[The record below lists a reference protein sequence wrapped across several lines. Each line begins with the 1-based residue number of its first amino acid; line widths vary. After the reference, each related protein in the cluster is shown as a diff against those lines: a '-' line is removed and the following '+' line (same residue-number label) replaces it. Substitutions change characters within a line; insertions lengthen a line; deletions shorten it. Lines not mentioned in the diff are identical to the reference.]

1 MYVIKRDGRREIFN
15 PEKIYKAVEKAFIA
29 TETPNVAEWSK
40 IVSDRVVAELK
51 QSYGAN
57 GGIDIEKIQDKVE
70 DVLMKTGNTNVA
82 RAYIRYRFQ
91 HEIIR
96 NQEKAQ
102 NYTNKLF
109 KEYLGLGT
117 WEIKENSNMG
127 FSVQGLNRFVTSK
140 ATNAFWQSILP
151 EEVGKAHES
160 GAIHNHDMGDLAPYC
175 VGWDL
180 KDLLLVGFR
189 GAEGKTT
196 SKPAKH
202 FRSALGQIVN
212 FVYTL
217 QGEAAG
223 AQALSSFD
231 TYLAP
236 FVRADKLDYK
246 QVKQGIQEFIFN
258 VNVPT
263 RVGFQS
269 PFFNITLDVN
279 AEESPIKDEPAIVNG
294 KFLDTPYRDYQAE
307 MDMINLA
314 FCEVMLEGDA
324 DGNVF
329 SFPIPTYN
337 ITKSFKWDSEVANA
351 IFRMTDK
358 YGIPYF
364 ANFINSDMNPEDAR
378 SMCCRLRLDNRE
390 LRKRG
395 GGLFG
400 ANPLTGS
407 IGVVTLNLPL
417 YGYLSKGNWE
427 QYLALVEH
435 HMNIARASLQTKR
448 KTLERLTE
456 SGLYPYT
463 KFYLRDIKK
472 RFGKY
477 WSNHFSTIGLVGM
490 NEAIRNFT
498 SDSDNITTVF
508 GQSFA
513 KETLNFMRKKIQQ
526 FQQEDGDL
534 YNLEATPAEGT
545 SYRLARLNKQQYP
558 DIITAGEKEP
568 YYTNSTHL
576 PVGYTSD
583 LFRAVELQDEL
594 QVLYTGGT
602 VLHGYLA
609 ESLEDLAVAKAIVR
623 RIFENY
629 RLPYFTL
636 TPSFS
641 VCEDHKY
648 IKGEHFSCPICG
660 KDTLVMTRV
669 TGFYRPISAMNPGK
683 QEEKRET
690 VKFRIAGVT
699 PSLFDGVAK

>member
-1 MYVIKRDGRREIFN
+1 MYVVKRDGRRENFDSS
-15 PEKIYKAVEKAFIA
+15 KILKAVEKAFIA
-29 TETPNVAEWSK
+29 TNTPNVKHWAK
-40 IVSDRVVAELK
+40 IITDRVLVQIQEK
-51 QSYGAN
+51 FN
-57 GGIDIEKIQDKVE
+57 GNDGIEIEKIQDMVE
-70 DVLMKTGNTNVA
+70 EVLMQTGNTQVA

-96 NQEKAQ
+96 NQDEAK
-102 NYTNKLF
+102 NDNNKLF
-109 KEYLGLGT
+109 ADYLGLGT
-117 WEIKENSNMG
+117 WEVKENSNMG
-127 FSVQGLNRFVTSK
+127 FSVQGLNRFVTGK

-151 EEVGKAHES
+151 EEAGKAHAS

-180 KDLLLVGFR
+180 KDLLVVGFR

-246 QVKQGIQEFIFN
+246 QVKQSMQEFIFN

-269 PFFNITLDVN
+269 PFFNITLDVK
-279 AEESPIKDEPAIVNG
+279 AEDSAIKDEPAIVAG
-294 KFLDTPYRDYQAE
+294 KPQDVSYRDYQEE
-307 MDMINLA
+307 MDLINLA

-324 DGNVF
+324 DGNIF

-337 ITKSFKWDSEVANA
+337 ITTSFDWNSDVSRA
-351 IFRMTDK
+351 IFQMTDK

-417 YGYLSKGNWE
+417 YGYLAKGNWD
-427 QYLALVEH
+427 QFIALIEH
-435 HMNIARASLQTKR
+435 HMNIARATLKTKR
-448 KTLERLTE
+448 RVLEKLTE
-456 SGLYPYT
+456 NGLYPYT
-463 KFYLRDIKK
+463 RFYLRDIKA
-472 RFGKY
+472 RFGNY
-477 WSNHFSTIGLVGM
+477 WTNHFSTIGLVGM

-498 SDSDNITTVF
+498 SDVDSITSIF
-508 GQSFA
+508 GQNFA
-513 KETLNFMRKKIQQ
+513 KETLEFMREKIQQ
-526 FQQEDGDL
+526 FQEEDGDL

-545 SYRLARLNKQQYP
+545 SYRLATINKQDYP
-558 DIITAGEKEP
+558 DIITAGEEEP

-576 PVGYTSD
+576 PVGYTTD
-583 LFRAVELQDEL
+583 LFKAIELQDDL
-594 QVLYTGGT
+594 QTLYTGGT
-602 VLHGYLA
+602 VFHGYLS
-609 ESLEDLAVAKAIVR
+609 ESIDDLAVAKAVVR
-623 RIFENY
+623 KIFEKY
-629 RLPYFTL
+629 ELPYFTL
-636 TPSFS
+636 TPTFS
-641 VCEDHKY
+641 ICEDHKY
-648 IKGEHFSCPICG
+648 IKGEHFSCPVCG

-683 QEEKRET
+683 QEEKKET
-690 VKFRIAGVT
+690 AKFNVEGVT

>member
-1 MYVIKRDGRREIFN
+1 MYVVKRDGRKEIFN
-15 PEKIYKAVEKAFIA
+15 SGKIQQAVEKALTA
-29 TETPNVAEWSK
+29 TGADNVDQWSR
-40 IVSDRVVAELK
+40 IITDRVVADLNENF
-51 QSYGAN
+51 SSGD
-57 GGIDIEKIQDKVE
+57 GITIEYIQDKVE
-70 DVLMKTGNTNVA
+70 DILMRTGNTKVA
-82 RAYIRYRFQ
+82 RSYIRYRFQ

-96 NQEKAQ
+96 NQEKAKEE
-102 NYTNKLF
+102 NNKLF
-109 KEYLGLGT
+109 SDYLGLGT

-151 EEVGKAHES
+151 AEVGKAHET
-160 GAIHNHDMGDLAPYC
+160 GALHNHDTGDLAPYC

-196 SKPAKH
+196 SKPARH

-236 FVRADKLDYK
+236 FVRADKLDYG

-269 PFFNITLDVN
+269 PFFNITLDVR
-279 AEESPIKDEPAIVNG
+279 ADESAIKDEPAIVDG
-294 KFLDTPYRDYQAE
+294 RLLDVAYRDFQEE
-307 MDMINLA
+307 MDIVNLA

-324 DGNVF
+324 DGNIF

-337 ITKSFKWDSEVANA
+337 ITKGFNWNSEVSNA

-407 IGVVTLNLPL
+407 IGVITLNLPL
-417 YGYLSKGNWE
+417 YGYLAKGNWE
-427 QYLALVEH
+427 KYIELVDNYMAIGRSTLE
-435 HMNIARASLQTKR
+435 TKR
-448 KTLERLTE
+448 KILEKLTD

-472 RFGKY
+472 RFGKF
-477 WSNHFSTIGLVGM
+477 WTNHFSTIGLVGM

-498 SDSDNITTVF
+498 SDTDNITTAF
-508 GQSFA
+508 GQDFA
-513 KETLNFMRKKIQQ
+513 KRTLEYMRGKIQQ
-526 FQQEDGDL
+526 FQEEDGDL

-545 SYRLARLNKQQYP
+545 SYRLARLNKKHYP
-558 DIITAGEKEP
+558 DIITAGEEEP

-576 PVGYTSD
+576 PVNYTSD
-583 LFRAVELQDEL
+583 LFKAVELQNDL
-594 QVLYTGGT
+594 QTLYTGGT

-609 ESLEDLAVAKAIVR
+609 ESIDELAVAKAVVR
-623 RIFENY
+623 RIFEKY
-629 RLPYFTL
+629 ELPYFTL
-636 TPSFS
+636 TPTFS
-641 VCEDHKY
+641 ICEDHKY
-648 IKGEHFSCPICG
+648 IKGEHFNCPICG
-660 KDTLVMTRV
+660 RETLVMTRV
-669 TGFYRPISAMNPGK
+669 TGFYRPVSAMNPGK
-683 QEEKRET
+683 QEEKKET
-690 VKFRIAGVT
+690 RRYVVAGIT

>member
-1 MYVIKRDGRREIFN
+1 MYVVKRDGRKEIFDQA
-15 PEKIYKAVEKAFIA
+15 KILKAVEKAFVA
-29 TETPNVAEWSK
+29 TKTPNVKQWAT
-40 IVSDRVVAELK
+40 IVADRVVSDLESLF
-51 QSYGAN
+51 GEN
-57 GGIDIEKIQDKVE
+57 EGFEIEKIQDKVE
-70 DVLMKTGNTNVA
+70 DVLMQTGNTDVA

-96 NQEKAQ
+96 NQEDAKNA
-102 NYTNKLF
+102 NNKLF
-109 KEYLGLGT
+109 SEYLGLGT

-127 FSVQGLNRFVTSK
+127 FSVQGLNRFVTGK

-151 EEVGKAHES
+151 AEVGKAHHS
-160 GAIHNHDMGDLAPYC
+160 GALHNHDMGDLAPYC
-175 VGWDL
+175 VGWDI
-180 KDLLLVGFR
+180 KDLLVVGFR

-236 FVRADKLDYK
+236 FVRVDKLDYK

-269 PFFNITLDVN
+269 PFFNITLDVR
-279 AEESPIKDEPAIVNG
+279 ADESAIKDEPAIVAG
-294 KFLDTPYRDYQAE
+294 VPMDTLYRDYQKE
-307 MDMINLA
+307 MDIINLA

-324 DGNVF
+324 DGNIF

-337 ITKSFKWDSEVANA
+337 ITKGFDWNSEVSSA

-417 YGYLSKGNWE
+417 YGYLAKGNWD
-427 QYLALVEH
+427 QFIALIDQN
-435 HMNIARASLQTKR
+435 MSIARSALQTKR
-448 KTLERLTE
+448 KILEKLTDN
-456 SGLYPYT
+456 GLYPYT

-472 RFGKY
+472 RFGKF
-477 WSNHFSTIGLVGM
+477 WTNHFSTIGLVGL
-490 NEAIRNFT
+490 NEAIRNFS
-498 SDSDNITTVF
+498 SDADDITTVF
-508 GQSFA
+508 GQNFA
-513 KETLNFMRKKIQQ
+513 QETLNYMRDRIQE
-526 FQQEDGDL
+526 FQEEDGDM
-534 YNLEATPAEGT
+534 YNLEATPAEAT
-545 SYRLARLNKQQYP
+545 SYRLAKANKNDYP
-558 DIITAGEKEP
+558 DIITAGDCEP

-576 PVGYTSD
+576 PVGHTSD
-583 LFRAVELQDEL
+583 LFKAVELQNDL
-594 QVLYTGGT
+594 QILYTGGT

-609 ESLEDLAVAKAIVR
+609 ESLDDLAVAKAVVR
-623 RIFENY
+623 KVFENY
-629 RLPYFTL
+629 ELPYFTL
-636 TPSFS
+636 TPTFS
-641 VCEDHKY
+641 ICEDHKY
-648 IKGEHFSCPICG
+648 IKGEHFNCPTCG
-660 KDTLVMTRV
+660 RETMVMTRV

-683 QEEKRET
+683 QEEKKET
-690 VKFRIAGVT
+690 VKYNVKGVT

>member
-1 MYVIKRDGRREIFN
+1 MYVIKRDGRKEIFN
-15 PEKIYKAVEKAFIA
+15 SGKIRKAVEKALVA
-29 TETPNVAEWSK
+29 TEADNVEQWSRIITDR
-40 IVSDRVVAELK
+40 IVADLN
-51 QSYGAN
+51 AN
-57 GGIDIEKIQDKVE
+57 FNSNDGITIEYIQDKVE
-70 DVLMKTGNTNVA
+70 EILMHTGNTNVA

-96 NQEKAQ
+96 NQEKAKEE
-102 NYTNKLF
+102 NNKLF
-109 KEYLGLGT
+109 SDYLGLGT

-151 EEVGKAHES
+151 AEVGKAHEN
-160 GAIHNHDMGDLAPYC
+160 GALHNHDTGDLAPYC

-180 KDLLLVGFR
+180 KDLLMVGFR

-196 SKPAKH
+196 SKPARH

-236 FVRADKLDYK
+236 FVRADNLEYS

-269 PFFNITLDVN
+269 PFFNITLDVR
-279 AEESPIKDEPAIVNG
+279 ADESSIKDEPAIVDG
-294 KFLDTPYRDYQAE
+294 KLLDLAYRDFQKE
-307 MDMINLA
+307 MDIINLA

-324 DGNVF
+324 DGNIF

-337 ITKSFKWDSEVANA
+337 ITKGFDWNSEVSNA
-351 IFRMTDK
+351 IFKMTDK

-407 IGVVTLNLPL
+407 IGVITLNLPL
-417 YGYLSKGNWE
+417 YGYLAKGSWDK
-427 QYLALVEH
+427 YIGLVDNY
-435 HMNIARASLQTKR
+435 MSIARSTLETKR
-448 KTLERLTE
+448 KILEQLTD

-477 WSNHFSTIGLVGM
+477 WTNHFSTIGLVGM

-498 SDSDNITTVF
+498 SDTDNITTSF
-508 GQSFA
+508 GQDFA
-513 KETLNFMRKKIQQ
+513 KKTLEYMREKIQQ
-526 FQQEDGDL
+526 FQEEDGDL

-545 SYRLARLNKQQYP
+545 SYRLARLNKKYYP
-558 DIITAGEKEP
+558 DIITAGNEEP

-576 PVGYTSD
+576 PVGFTND
-583 LFRAVELQDEL
+583 LFKAVDLQNDL
-594 QVLYTGGT
+594 QILYTGGT

-609 ESLEDLAVAKAIVR
+609 ESIGDLAVAKAVVR
-623 RIFENY
+623 KVFEKY
-629 RLPYFTL
+629 ELPYFTL
-636 TPSFS
+636 TPTFS
-641 VCEDHKY
+641 ICEDHKY
-648 IKGEHFSCPICG
+648 IKGEHFNCPICG
-660 KDTLVMTRV
+660 RETLVMTRV
-669 TGFYRPISAMNPGK
+669 TGFYRPVSAMNPGK
-683 QEEKRET
+683 QEEKKET
-690 VKFRIAGVT
+690 RRYIIEGVT

>member
-15 PEKIYKAVEKAFIA
+15 SNKIFQAVEKAFIA
-29 TETPNVAEWSK
+29 TETPNVKQWAK
-40 IVSDRVVAELK
+40 IITDRVVADLES
-51 QSYGAN
+51 SYKENEGVE
-57 GGIDIEKIQDKVE
+57 IERIQDKVE
-70 DVLMKTGNTNVA
+70 EALMQTGNTNVA

-96 NQEKAQ
+96 NQEKAKSD
-102 NYTNKLF
+102 TNKLF
-109 KEYLGLGT
+109 SEYLGLGT

-127 FSVQGLNRFVTSK
+127 FSVQGLNRFVTGK

-151 EEVGKAHES
+151 AEVGKAHHS
-160 GAIHNHDMGDLAPYC
+160 GALHNHDMGDLAPYC
-175 VGWDL
+175 VGWDI
-180 KDLLLVGFR
+180 KDLLFVGFR

-269 PFFNITLDVN
+269 PFFNITLDVR
-279 AEESPIKDEPAIVNG
+279 ADESAIKDEPAIVAG
-294 KFLDTPYRDYQAE
+294 QFLDTPYRDYQAE
-307 MDMINLA
+307 MDIINLA

-324 DGNVF
+324 DGNIF

-337 ITKSFKWDSEVANA
+337 ITRGFDWNSEVATA

-417 YGYLSKGNWE
+417 YGYLAKGKWE
-427 QYLALVEH
+427 QYIALIDH
-435 HMNIARASLQTKR
+435 HMNIARSVLQTKR
-448 KTLERLTE
+448 KILEKLTDN
-456 SGLYPYT
+456 GLYPYT

-477 WSNHFSTIGLVGM
+477 WTNHFSTIGLVGM
-490 NEAIRNFT
+490 NEAVRNFT
-498 SDSDNITTVF
+498 SDADDITTEF
-508 GQSFA
+508 GQNFA
-513 KETLNFMRKKIQQ
+513 RKTLEYMRQRIQE

-534 YNLEATPAEGT
+534 YNLEATPAEAT
-545 SYRLARLNKQQYP
+545 SYRLARVNKKDYP
-558 DIITAGEKEP
+558 DIITAGEAEP

-583 LFRAVELQDEL
+583 LFKAVELQNDL
-594 QVLYTGGT
+594 QILYTGGT

-609 ESLEDLAVAKAIVR
+609 ESLDDLAIAKAVVR
-623 RIFENY
+623 KVFENY
-629 RLPYFTL
+629 ELPYFTL
-636 TPSFS
+636 TPTFS
-641 VCEDHKY
+641 ICEDHKY
-648 IKGEHFSCPICG
+648 IKGEHHTCPECG
-660 KDTLVMTRV
+660 RDTLVMTRV

-690 VKFRIAGVT
+690 RKYKITGIT

>member
-1 MYVIKRDGRREIFN
+1 MYVVKRDGRREIFDQA
-15 PEKIYKAVEKAFIA
+15 KILKAVEKAFIA
-29 TETPNVAEWSK
+29 TETPNVKHWSA
-40 IVSDRVVAELK
+40 IVADRVVNELE
-51 QSYGAN
+51 SLFGEN
-57 GGIDIEKIQDKVE
+57 EGLEIEKIQDKVE
-70 DVLMKTGNTNVA
+70 DVLMQTGNTDVA

-96 NQEKAQ
+96 NQEDAK
-102 NYTNKLF
+102 NDNNKLF
-109 KEYLGLGT
+109 ADYLGLGT

-127 FSVQGLNRFVTSK
+127 FSVQGLNRFVTGK

-151 EEVGKAHES
+151 AEVGKAHHS
-160 GAIHNHDMGDLAPYC
+160 GALHNHDMGDLAPYC
-175 VGWDL
+175 VGWDI
-180 KDLLLVGFR
+180 KDLLVVGFR

-236 FVRADKLDYK
+236 FVRVDKLDYK

-269 PFFNITLDVN
+269 PFFNITLDVR
-279 AEESPIKDEPAIVNG
+279 ADESAIKDEPAIVAG
-294 KFLDTPYRDYQAE
+294 ELMDTPYRDYQKE
-307 MDMINLA
+307 MDIINLA

-324 DGNVF
+324 DGNIF

-337 ITKSFKWDSEVANA
+337 ITKGFDWNSDVSSA

-417 YGYLSKGNWE
+417 YGYLAKGNWE
-427 QYLALVEH
+427 QYIALIDH
-435 HMNIARASLQTKR
+435 HMSIARSALQTKR
-448 KTLERLTE
+448 KILEKLTDN
-456 SGLYPYT
+456 GLYPYT

-472 RFGKY
+472 RFGKF
-477 WSNHFSTIGLVGM
+477 WTNHFSTIGLVGL
-490 NEAIRNFT
+490 NEAIRNFS
-498 SDSDNITTVF
+498 SDADDITTEF
-508 GQSFA
+508 GQNFA
-513 KETLNFMRKKIQQ
+513 QETLNYMRDRIQE
-526 FQQEDGDL
+526 FQEEDGDM
-534 YNLEATPAEGT
+534 YNLEATPAEAT
-545 SYRLARLNKQQYP
+545 SYRLAKANKSDYP
-558 DIITAGEKEP
+558 DIITAGDCEP

-576 PVGYTSD
+576 PVGHTND
-583 LFRAVELQDEL
+583 LFKAVELQNDL
-594 QVLYTGGT
+594 QILYTGGT

-609 ESLEDLAVAKAIVR
+609 ESLDDLAVAKAIVR
-623 RIFENY
+623 KVFENY
-629 RLPYFTL
+629 ELPYFTL
-636 TPSFS
+636 TPTFS
-641 VCEDHKY
+641 ICEDHKY
-648 IKGEHFSCPICG
+648 IKGEHFSCPTCG
-660 KDTLVMTRV
+660 KDTMVMTRV

-683 QEEKRET
+683 QEEKKET
-690 VKFRIAGVT
+690 VKYMIEGVT

>member
-15 PEKIYKAVEKAFIA
+15 PEKIYKAVEKAFRA
-29 TETPNVAEWSK
+29 TETPNVAEWAK
-40 IVSDRVVAELK
+40 IVCDRVVDELK

-57 GGIDIEKIQDKVE
+57 EGVDIERIQDKVE
-70 DVLMKTGNTNVA
+70 DVLMVTGNTNVA

-96 NQEKAQ
+96 NQEKTK

-109 KEYLGLGT
+109 REYLGLGT

-236 FVRADKLDYK
+236 FVRADKLDYR
-246 QVKQGIQEFIFN
+246 QIKQGIQEFIFN

-279 AEESPIKDEPAIVNG
+279 AEESAIKDEPAIVNG
-294 KFLDTPYRDYQAE
+294 KFLETPYRDYQAE

-417 YGYLSKGNWE
+417 YGYLAKGDWE
-427 QYLALVEH
+427 QYLALVDH

-456 SGLYPYT
+456 NGLYPYT

-545 SYRLARLNKQQYP
+545 SYRLARINKQQYP

-576 PVGYTSD
+576 PVGFTSD

-594 QVLYTGGT
+594 QILYTGGT

-609 ESLEDLAVAKAIVR
+609 ESLEDLAVAKAVVR

-636 TPSFS
+636 TPTFS

-648 IKGEHFSCPICG
+648 IKGEHFSCPTCG

-683 QEEKRET
+683 QEEKRQT
-690 VKFRIAGVT
+690 VKFKIAGLT

>member
-1 MYVIKRDGRREIFN
+1 MYVVKRDGRREIFN
-15 PEKIYKAVEKAFIA
+15 QEKICKAVEKAFIA
-29 TETPNVAEWSK
+29 TETPNVTNWAK
-40 IVSDRVVAELK
+40 IVTDRVFSELEAAYSK
-51 QSYGAN
+51 NEGFQ
-57 GGIDIEKIQDKVE
+57 IEQIQDKVE
-70 DVLMKTGNTNVA
+70 DVLMQTGNTNVA

-96 NQEKAQ
+96 NQESAK
-102 NYTNKLF
+102 NDNNKLF
-109 KEYLGLGT
+109 SDYLGLGT

-140 ATNAFWQSILP
+140 ATNAFWQSLLP
-151 EEVGKAHES
+151 SEVGKAHDS
-160 GAIHNHDMGDLAPYC
+160 GALHNHDMGDLAPYC

-196 SKPAKH
+196 SRPAKH

-236 FVRADKLDYK
+236 FVRVDNLDYK

-269 PFFNITLDVN
+269 PFFNITLDVRA
-279 AEESPIKDEPAIVNG
+279 AESAIKDEPAVVDG
-294 KFLDTPYRDYQAE
+294 KFLDTPYREYQAE
-307 MDMINLA
+307 MDIINMA

-324 DGNVF
+324 DGNIF

-337 ITKSFKWDSEVANA
+337 ITKGFDWNSEVSRA
-351 IFRMTDK
+351 IFKMTDK

-417 YGYLSKGNWE
+417 YGYLAKGNWD
-427 QYLALVEH
+427 QFITLIDN
-435 HMNIARASLQTKR
+435 HMNIARSSLQTKR
-448 KTLERLTE
+448 KTLEILTDN
-456 SGLYPYT
+456 GLYPYT

-477 WSNHFSTIGLVGM
+477 WTNHFSTIGLVGM

-498 SDSDNITTVF
+498 SDADDITTVF
-508 GQSFA
+508 GQNFA
-513 KETLNFMRKKIQQ
+513 KETLNYMRDRIQE
-526 FQQEDGDL
+526 FQEQDGDL

-545 SYRLARLNKQQYP
+545 SYRLAKINKKHYP
-558 DIITAGEKEP
+558 DMITAGDNEP

-583 LFRAVELQDEL
+583 LFRAVELQDDL
-594 QVLYTGGT
+594 QTLYTGGT

-609 ESLEDLAVAKAIVR
+609 ESLDDLAVAKAVVR
-623 RIFENY
+623 RVFENFQ
-629 RLPYFTL
+629 LPYFTL
-636 TPSFS
+636 TPTFS
-641 VCEDHKY
+641 ICEDHKY
-648 IKGEHFSCPICG
+648 IKGEHFNCPECG
-660 KDTLVMTRV
+660 RETLVMTRV

-683 QEEKRET
+683 QEEKKET
-690 VKFRIAGVT
+690 VKYHVTGIT

>member
-15 PEKIYKAVEKAFIA
+15 REKILQAVTKAFIA
-29 TETPNVAEWSK
+29 TNTPNVKEWAK
-40 IVSDRVVAELK
+40 IVTDKVLRELK
-51 QSYGAN
+51 VCYVENEGVE
-57 GGIDIEKIQDKVE
+57 IEKIQDMVE
-70 DVLMKTGNTNVA
+70 EALMQTGNTTVA

-91 HEIIR
+91 HEILR
-96 NQEKAQ
+96 NQQKA
-102 NYTNKLF
+102 NNDSNKLF
-109 KEYLGLGT
+109 AEYLGLGT

-151 EEVGKAHES
+151 GEVGKAHDS

-236 FVRADKLDYK
+236 FVRADKLDYQ

-269 PFFNITLDVN
+269 PFFNITLDVK
-279 AEESPIKDEPAIVNG
+279 ADESAIKDEPAIVNG
-294 KFLDTPYRDYQAE
+294 QFLDTAYREYQEE
-307 MDMINLA
+307 MDLINLA

-324 DGNVF
+324 DGNIF

-337 ITKSFKWDSEVANA
+337 ITKGFDWNSEVANA

-364 ANFINSDMNPEDAR
+364 ANFINSDMKPEDAR

-417 YGYLSKGNWE
+417 YGYLAKGNWD
-427 QYLALVEH
+427 QFIALVDN
-435 HMNIARASLQTKR
+435 HMNIARSALQTKR
-448 KTLERLTE
+448 KALERLTDN
-456 SGLYPYT
+456 GLYPYT
-463 KFYLRDIKK
+463 RFYLRDIKK

-477 WSNHFSTIGLVGM
+477 WTNHFSTIGLVGM

-498 SDSDNITTVF
+498 SDTDDITTEF
-508 GQSFA
+508 GQNFA
-513 KETLNFMRKKIQQ
+513 RETLNYMRIKIQE
-526 FQQEDGDL
+526 FQEEDGDL
-534 YNLEATPAEGT
+534 YNLEATPAEAT
-545 SYRLARLNKQQYP
+545 SYRLARLNKKQYP
-558 DIITAGEKEP
+558 DIITAGKEEP

-583 LFRAVELQDEL
+583 LFQAVKLQDSL
-594 QVLYTGGT
+594 QTLYTGGT

-609 ESLEDLAVAKAIVR
+609 ESLDDLAIAKAIVR
-623 RIFENY
+623 KVFENFE
-629 RLPYFTL
+629 LPYFTL
-636 TPSFS
+636 TPTFS
-641 VCEDHKY
+641 ICEDHKY
-648 IKGEHFSCPICG
+648 IKGEHFNCPTCG
-660 KDTLVMTRV
+660 RKTLVMTRV

-683 QEEKRET
+683 QEEKKET
-690 VKFRIAGVT
+690 VKYKIAGIT

>member
-1 MYVIKRDGRREIFN
+1 MYVVKRDGRREIFDQ
-15 PEKIYKAVEKAFIA
+15 EKILKAVEKAFIA
-29 TETPNVAEWSK
+29 TETPNVKQWSK
-40 IVSDRVVAELK
+40 IVADRVVNELE
-51 QSYGAN
+51 SLFGEN
-57 GGIDIEKIQDKVE
+57 EGFEIEKIQDKVE
-70 DVLMKTGNTNVA
+70 DVLMQTGNTDVA

-96 NQEKAQ
+96 NQEDAK
-102 NYTNKLF
+102 NDNNKLF
-109 KEYLGLGT
+109 ADYLGLGT

-127 FSVQGLNRFVTSK
+127 FSVQGLNRFVTGK

-151 EEVGKAHES
+151 AEVGKAHDS
-160 GAIHNHDMGDLAPYC
+160 GALHNHDMGDLAPYC
-175 VGWDL
+175 VGWDV
-180 KDLLLVGFR
+180 KDLLVVGFR

-236 FVRADKLDYK
+236 FVRVDKLDYK

-269 PFFNITLDVN
+269 PFFNITLDVR
-279 AEESPIKDEPAIVNG
+279 ADESAIKDEPAIVAG
-294 KFLDTPYRDYQAE
+294 EPLETLYRDYQEE
-307 MDMINLA
+307 MDIINLA

-324 DGNVF
+324 DGNIF

-337 ITKSFKWDSEVANA
+337 ITKGFDWNSEVSSA

-417 YGYLSKGNWE
+417 YGYLAKGNWD
-427 QYLALVEH
+427 QFISLIDH
-435 HMNIARASLQTKR
+435 HMSIGRSALQTKR
-448 KTLERLTE
+448 KILERLTDN
-456 SGLYPYT
+456 GLYPYT

-477 WSNHFSTIGLVGM
+477 WTNHFSTIGLVGL

-498 SDSDNITTVF
+498 LDADDITTEF
-508 GQSFA
+508 GQNFA
-513 KETLNFMRKKIQQ
+513 QETLNYMRDRIQE
-526 FQQEDGDL
+526 FQEEDGDM
-534 YNLEATPAEGT
+534 YNLEATPAEAT
-545 SYRLARLNKQQYP
+545 SYRLAKANKKDYP
-558 DIITAGEKEP
+558 DIITAGDCEP

-576 PVGYTSD
+576 PVGHTSD
-583 LFRAVELQDEL
+583 LFKAVELQNDL
-594 QVLYTGGT
+594 QILYTGGT

-609 ESLEDLAVAKAIVR
+609 ESLDDLAVAKAIVR
-623 RIFENY
+623 KVFENY
-629 RLPYFTL
+629 ELPYFTL
-636 TPSFS
+636 TPTFS
-641 VCEDHKY
+641 ICEDHKY
-648 IKGEHFSCPICG
+648 IKGEHFTCPTCG
-660 KDTLVMTRV
+660 RETLVMTRV
-669 TGFYRPISAMNPGK
+669 TGFYRPVSAMNPGK
-683 QEEKRET
+683 QEEKKET
-690 VKFRIAGVT
+690 VKYKVAGVT

>member
-15 PEKIYKAVEKAFIA
+15 SNKIFQAVEKAFIA
-29 TETPNVAEWSK
+29 TETPNVKQWAK
-40 IVSDRVVAELK
+40 IITDRVVADLES
-51 QSYGAN
+51 SYKEN
-57 GGIDIEKIQDKVE
+57 GGVEIERIQDKVE
-70 DVLMKTGNTNVA
+70 EALMQTGNTNVA

-96 NQEKAQ
+96 NQEKAKSD
-102 NYTNKLF
+102 TNKLF
-109 KEYLGLGT
+109 SEYLGLGT

-127 FSVQGLNRFVTSK
+127 FSVQGLNRFVTGK

-151 EEVGKAHES
+151 AEVGKAHHS
-160 GAIHNHDMGDLAPYC
+160 GALHNHDMGDLAPYC
-175 VGWDL
+175 VGWDI

-269 PFFNITLDVN
+269 PFFNITLDVR
-279 AEESPIKDEPAIVNG
+279 ADESAIKDEPAIVAG
-294 KFLDTPYRDYQAE
+294 QFLDTPYRDYQAE
-307 MDMINLA
+307 MDIINLA

-324 DGNVF
+324 DGNIF

-337 ITKSFKWDSEVANA
+337 ITRGFDWNSEVATA

-417 YGYLSKGNWE
+417 YGYLAKGKWE
-427 QYLALVEH
+427 QYIALIDH
-435 HMNIARASLQTKR
+435 HMNIARSVLQTKR
-448 KTLERLTE
+448 KILEKLTDN
-456 SGLYPYT
+456 GLYPYT

-477 WSNHFSTIGLVGM
+477 WTNHFSTIGLVGM
-490 NEAIRNFT
+490 NEAVRNFT
-498 SDSDNITTVF
+498 SDADDITTEF
-508 GQSFA
+508 GQNFA
-513 KETLNFMRKKIQQ
+513 RKTLEYMRQRIQE

-534 YNLEATPAEGT
+534 YNLEATPAEAT
-545 SYRLARLNKQQYP
+545 SYRLARVNKKDYP
-558 DIITAGEKEP
+558 DIITAGEAEP

-583 LFRAVELQDEL
+583 LFKAVELQNDL
-594 QVLYTGGT
+594 QILYTGGT

-609 ESLEDLAVAKAIVR
+609 ESLDDLAIAKAVVR
-623 RIFENY
+623 KVFENY
-629 RLPYFTL
+629 ELPYFTL
-636 TPSFS
+636 TPTFS
-641 VCEDHKY
+641 ICEDHKY
-648 IKGEHFSCPICG
+648 IKGEHHTCPECG
-660 KDTLVMTRV
+660 RDTLVMTRV

-690 VKFRIAGVT
+690 RKYKITGIT

>member
-1 MYVIKRDGRREIFN
+1 MYVVKRDGRREIFDSR
-15 PEKIYKAVEKAFIA
+15 KIYKAVEKAFIA
-29 TETPNVAEWSK
+29 TGTSNVPHWAK
-40 IVSDRVVAELK
+40 IVTDRVISELNNI
-51 QSYGAN
+51 YGEN
-57 GGIDIEKIQDKVE
+57 EGFEIEKIQDKVE
-70 DVLMKTGNTNVA
+70 EVLMQTGNTSVA

-91 HEIIR
+91 HEILR
-96 NQEKAQ
+96 NQENAK
-102 NYTNKLF
+102 NDNNKLF
-109 KEYLGLGT
+109 AEYLGLGT

-127 FSVQGLNRFVTSK
+127 YSVQGLNRFVTSK
-140 ATNAFWQSILP
+140 ATNAFWQSMLP
-151 EEVGKAHES
+151 AEVGKAHDS
-160 GAIHNHDMGDLAPYC
+160 AALHNHDMGDLAPYC

-180 KDLLLVGFR
+180 KDLLMVGFR

-236 FVRADKLDYK
+236 FVRADNLDYK

-269 PFFNITLDVN
+269 PFFNITLDVR
-279 AEESPIKDEPAIVNG
+279 ADESSIKDEPAVVNG
-294 KFLDTPYRDYQAE
+294 GFLDTAYHDYQAE
-307 MDMINLA
+307 MDIINLA

-324 DGNVF
+324 DGNIF

-337 ITKSFKWDSEVANA
+337 ITKGFEWNSEVSNA
-351 IFRMTDK
+351 IFKMTDK

-417 YGYLSKGNWE
+417 YGYLAQGNWE
-427 QYLALVEH
+427 QFISLLDS

-448 KTLERLTE
+448 KALEVFTE
-456 SGLYPYT
+456 NGLYPYT
-463 KFYLRDIKK
+463 KFYLRDVKK
-472 RFGKY
+472 RFGRY

-490 NEAIRNFT
+490 NEAVRNFT
-498 SDSDNITTVF
+498 GDTDNIATEF
-508 GQSFA
+508 GQHFA
-513 KETLNFMRKKIQQ
+513 KEILNYMRERIIK
-526 FQQEDGDL
+526 FQEEDGDL
-534 YNLEATPAEGT
+534 YNLEATPAEAT
-545 SYRLARLNKQQYP
+545 SYRLAKINKEHYP
-558 DIITAGEKEP
+558 DIITAGNNEP

-583 LFRAVELQDEL
+583 LFKAVMLQDGL
-594 QVLYTGGT
+594 QILYTGGT

-609 ESLEDLAVAKAIVR
+609 ESMGDLAVAKAVVR
-623 RIFENY
+623 RIFENFE
-629 RLPYFTL
+629 LPYFTL
-636 TPSFS
+636 TPTFS
-641 VCEDHKY
+641 ICEDHKY
-648 IKGEHFSCPICG
+648 IKGEHFNCPVCG
-660 KDTLVMTRV
+660 KETLVMTRV

-683 QEEKRET
+683 QEEKKDT
-690 VKFRIAGVT
+690 LKFKITGVT

>member
-1 MYVIKRDGRREIFN
+1 
-15 PEKIYKAVEKAFIA
+15 AFIPV
-29 TETPNVAEWSK
+29 ETANVDYWAK
-40 IVSDRVVAELK
+40 IITDMVVSQLNVDFGENEA
-51 QSYGAN
+51 
-57 GGIDIEKIQDKVE
+57 IEIEYIQDKVE
-70 DVLMKTGNTNVA
+70 DALMQTGNNDVA

-96 NQEKAQ
+96 NQEETE
-102 NYTNKLF
+102 NDNNKLF
-109 KEYLGLGT
+109 ADYLGLGT

-140 ATNAFWQSILP
+140 ATNVFWKSILP
-151 EEVGKAHES
+151 VEAGKAHTA
-160 GAIHNHDMGDLAPYC
+160 GALHIHDMGDLAPYC
-175 VGWDL
+175 VGWDI
-180 KDLLLVGFR
+180 KDLLVQGFR
-189 GAEGKTT
+189 GAEEKTT
-196 SKPAKH
+196 SKPARH

-236 FVRADKLDYK
+236 FVRVDKLEYTQIK
-246 QVKQGIQEFIFN
+246 QSMQEFIFN

-269 PFFNITLDVN
+269 PFFNITLDVK
-279 AEESPIKDEPAIVNG
+279 ADESAIKDEPAIVDG
-294 KFLDTPYRDYQAE
+294 MPLDACYREYQEE
-307 MDMINLA
+307 MDMINKA

-337 ITKSFKWDSEVANA
+337 ITKGFDWNSEVATE
-351 IFRMTDK
+351 IFKMTDK

-364 ANFINSDMNPEDAR
+364 ANFINSDMKPEDAR

-417 YGYLSKGNWE
+417 YGYLAKGNWE
-427 QYLALVEH
+427 QFLAFIDH
-435 HMNIARASLQTKR
+435 HMAIARAALQTKR
-448 KTLERLTE
+448 KILEKFTE
-456 SGLYPYT
+456 NGLYPYT
-463 KFYLRDIKK
+463 KFYLKDIYV

-477 WSNHFSTIGLVGM
+477 WSNHFSTIGLIGM

-498 SDSDNITTVF
+498 SDADNIATKF
-508 GQSFA
+508 GQNFA
-513 KETLNFMRKKIQQ
+513 KETLNYMREKIQQ
-526 FQQEDGDL
+526 FQEEDGDL

-545 SYRLARLNKQQYP
+545 SYRLAKINVKNFP
-558 DIITAGEKEP
+558 DIITAGESEP

-583 LFRAVELQDEL
+583 LFKAVELQDEL
-594 QVLYTGGT
+594 QTLYTGGT

-609 ESLEDLAVAKAIVR
+609 ESLGDIAIAKAIVR
-623 RIFENY
+623 KVFEKFE
-629 RLPYFTL
+629 LPYFTL
-636 TPSFS
+636 TPTFS
-641 VCEDHKY
+641 ICEDHKY
-648 IKGEHFSCPICG
+648 IKGEHFTCPICG
-660 KDTLVMTRV
+660 KDTMVMTRV

-683 QEEKRET
+683 KEEKKET
-690 VKFRIAGVT
+690 LKYRIEGVT

>member
-1 MYVIKRDGRREIFN
+1 MYVIKRDGRKEIFN
-15 PEKIYKAVEKAFIA
+15 SGKIRQAVEKALVA
-29 TETPNVAEWSK
+29 TEAENVEQWSR
-40 IVSDRVVAELK
+40 IITDRIITDLN
-51 QSYGAN
+51 AN
-57 GGIDIEKIQDKVE
+57 FNSNDGITIEYIQDKVE
-70 DVLMKTGNTNVA
+70 DILMHTGNTNVA

-96 NQEKAQ
+96 NQEKAKEE
-102 NYTNKLF
+102 NNKLF
-109 KEYLGLGT
+109 SDYLGLGT

-151 EEVGKAHES
+151 AEVGKAHES
-160 GAIHNHDMGDLAPYC
+160 GALHNHDTGDLAPYC

-180 KDLLLVGFR
+180 KDLLMVGFR

-196 SKPAKH
+196 SKPARH

-236 FVRADKLDYK
+236 FVRADNLEYS

-269 PFFNITLDVN
+269 PFFNITLDVR
-279 AEESPIKDEPAIVNG
+279 ADESSIKDEPAIVDG
-294 KFLDTPYRDYQAE
+294 KLLDLAYRDFQKE
-307 MDMINLA
+307 MDIINLA

-324 DGNVF
+324 DGNIF

-337 ITKSFKWDSEVANA
+337 ITKGFDWNSEVSNA
-351 IFRMTDK
+351 IFKMTDK

-407 IGVVTLNLPL
+407 IGVITLNLPL
-417 YGYLSKGNWE
+417 YGYLAKGNWDK
-427 QYLALVEH
+427 YIGLVDSY
-435 HMNIARASLQTKR
+435 MSIARSTLETKR
-448 KTLERLTE
+448 KILEQLTD

-477 WSNHFSTIGLVGM
+477 WTNHFSTIGLVGM

-498 SDSDNITTVF
+498 SDTDNVTTSF
-508 GQSFA
+508 GQDFA
-513 KETLNFMRKKIQQ
+513 KKTLEYMREKIQQ
-526 FQQEDGDL
+526 FQEEDGDL

-545 SYRLARLNKQQYP
+545 SYRLARLNKKYYP
-558 DIITAGEKEP
+558 DIITAGNEEP

-576 PVGYTSD
+576 PVGYTND
-583 LFRAVELQDEL
+583 LFKAVDLQNDL
-594 QVLYTGGT
+594 QILYTGGT

-609 ESLEDLAVAKAIVR
+609 ESIGDLAVAKAVVR
-623 RIFENY
+623 KVFEKY
-629 RLPYFTL
+629 ELPYFTL
-636 TPSFS
+636 TPTFS
-641 VCEDHKY
+641 ICEDHKY
-648 IKGEHFSCPICG
+648 IKGEHFNCPICG
-660 KDTLVMTRV
+660 RETLVMTRV
-669 TGFYRPISAMNPGK
+669 TGFYRPVSAMNPGK
-683 QEEKRET
+683 QEEKKET
-690 VKFRIAGVT
+690 RRYVIEGVT